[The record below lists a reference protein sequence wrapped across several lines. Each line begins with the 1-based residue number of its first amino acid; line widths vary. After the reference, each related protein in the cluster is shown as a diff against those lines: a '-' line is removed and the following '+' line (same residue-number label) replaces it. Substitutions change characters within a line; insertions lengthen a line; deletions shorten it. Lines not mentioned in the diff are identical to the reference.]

1 MTVKT
6 PVGSGIAGGDVI
18 AIVRKVS
25 AGRETGS
32 FADNFVALDN
42 QLSPVGVFDHP
53 FAAEQSHRAVGVV
66 PNR

>member
-18 AIVRKVS
+18 AIVREVS

-53 FAAEQSHRAVGVV
+53 FAAE
-66 PNR
+66 